1 MANYERS
8 RLLVFI
14 LVLIIVPLIAEA
26 DVADVLGRYVGY
38 TIVASKTIAGYVDKD
53 GTRKNQ
59 FDGCNFGRTIIFDDN
74 TSMTCSTYG
83 YQYAFRPT
91 AIILMKSMSIGG
103 KSYGSVVMVVESDSY
118 DMQGVI
124 LN

>member
-1 MANYERS
+1 
-8 RLLVFI
+8 
-14 LVLIIVPLIAEA
+14 
-26 DVADVLGRYVGY
+26 VGP
-38 TIVASKTIAGYVDKD
+38 IRGNSADKD

-83 YQYAFRPT
+83 YQYAYRPT
-91 AIILMKSMSIGG
+91 AIILMKSMAIGG
-103 KSYGSVVMVVESDSY
+103 KSYGSVVMVVESESY